1 MAMSTSQSLQPL
13 LTLVLASAVV
23 MGSPGPSTMSALAVS
38 AAFGLRRSMV
48 YVLGLMLG
56 TAAVLLAVASGVIAM
71 LLSLPALGNVLIY
84 ASAVY
89 ILYLAWR
96 IASAPPLEDQP
107 ADVPSPSFAPGF
119 LLALANPKAWFAIA
133 AVFTASTLVAGSGAI
148 DAALKI
154 VVLAIMIVIIHLGWV
169 FAGAS
174 LSRFLRDPLISRIAN
189 VAFAVVLAATAVLP
203 LLR

>member
-1 MAMSTSQSLQPL
+1 MSSQSLQPL
-13 LTLVLASAVV
+13 VTLVLASAVV

-56 TAAVLLAVASGVIAM
+56 TTAVLLAVASGVIAM
-71 LLSLPALGNVLIY
+71 LLSLPALGSLLIY
-84 ASAVY
+84 GSAVY
-89 ILYLAWR
+89 ILYLAWC
-96 IASAPPLEDQP
+96 IASAPPLQDQP
-107 ADVPSPSFAPGF
+107 TDVQSPSFTPGF

-133 AVFTASTLVAGSGAI
+133 AVFTASTLVAGSSAI

-154 VVLAIMIVIIHLGWV
+154 VVLAIMIVLIHLGWV

-189 VAFAVVLAATAVLP
+189 VVFAVVLAATAVLP

>member
-1 MAMSTSQSLQPL
+1 MPASESLQPW
-13 LTLVLASAVV
+13 LTLILASTVV

-56 TAAVLLAVASGVIAM
+56 TGAVLIAVATGVVAM
-71 LLSLPALGNVLIY
+71 LLSQPALGRVLIY
-84 ASAVY
+84 ASAAYV
-89 ILYLAWR
+89 LYLAWQ
-96 IASAPPLEDQP
+96 IAVAPPLEDQP

-119 LLALANPKAWFAIA
+119 VLALANPKAWFAIA
-133 AVFTASTLVAGSGAI
+133 AVFTASTLVAGSSALN
-148 DAALKI
+148 AALK
-154 VVLAIMIVIIHLGWV
+154 VAVLSIMIIAIHLAWV

-174 LSRFLRDPLISRIAN
+174 LSRFLRDPVISRIAN
-189 VAFAVVLAATAVLP
+189 ITFAVVLAATAILP

>member
-1 MAMSTSQSLQPL
+1 MSISQSLQPL
-13 LTLVLASAVV
+13 LTLVLASTVV

-56 TAAVLLAVASGVIAM
+56 TTAVLVAVASGVIAM
-71 LLSLPALGNVLIY
+71 LLSLPALGSALIY

-107 ADVPSPSFAPGF
+107 ADLPSPSFAPGF

-133 AVFTASTLVAGSGAI
+133 AVFTASTLVVGSSAA
-148 DAALKI
+148 DASLKVAVL
-154 VVLAIMIVIIHLGWV
+154 VVMIVIIHLGWV
-169 FAGAS
+169 LAGAS

-189 VAFAVVLAATAVLP
+189 VVFAVVLVATAVLP